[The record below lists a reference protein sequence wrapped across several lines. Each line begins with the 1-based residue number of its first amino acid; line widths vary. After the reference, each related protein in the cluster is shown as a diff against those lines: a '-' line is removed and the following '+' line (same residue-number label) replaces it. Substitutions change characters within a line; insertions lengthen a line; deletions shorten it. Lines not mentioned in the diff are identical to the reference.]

1 MVPKAALPAPHPAT
15 TARKVADFTSLGYA
29 VLGIGLSAGGVLFAL
44 TRARAKRSFYAVD
57 VYHMT
62 ARTHRRFAALSA
74 GFAAA
79 FVGALRWPAVIIPAL
94 AIYALAL
101 ILYLSS
107 FARGFSGEDE

>member
-1 MVPKAALPAPHPAT
+1 MQ
-15 TARKVADFTSLGYA
+15 ARKAREVTDFTLLGYA
-29 VLGIGLSAGGVLFAL
+29 VLGIALSAGGVLFAL
-44 TRARAKRSFYAVD
+44 VRARATRSFYAVD

-74 GFAAA
+74 GFAAV
-79 FVGALRWPAVIIPAL
+79 FVGAVRWPAIGIPAL

-107 FARGFSGEDE
+107 FARGFSGEDD